1 MNEDSGII
9 EMNWKS
15 FRGITPLIAGAGAGV

>member
-1 MNEDSGII
+1 MNEGGGII

-15 FRGITPLIAGAGAGV
+15 FRGITPNTTRR